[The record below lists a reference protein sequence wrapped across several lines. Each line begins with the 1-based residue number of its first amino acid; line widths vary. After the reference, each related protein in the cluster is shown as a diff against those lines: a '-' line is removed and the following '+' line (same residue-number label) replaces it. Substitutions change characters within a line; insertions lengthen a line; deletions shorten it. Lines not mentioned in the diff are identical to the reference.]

1 MSELDDLFNMCLNSE
16 LPDQENM
23 RKQFDA
29 TFSYNAPKSKFLLC
43 LFFCLGCSKNNDE
56 TNRTTE
62 YNPQYPNT
70 TSVLV
75 SKGVNQATN
84 TAT

>member
-29 TFSYNAPKSKFLLC
+29 TFSYNAPKSKFLHC
-43 LFFCLGCSKNNDE
+43 LFLFKNNYD